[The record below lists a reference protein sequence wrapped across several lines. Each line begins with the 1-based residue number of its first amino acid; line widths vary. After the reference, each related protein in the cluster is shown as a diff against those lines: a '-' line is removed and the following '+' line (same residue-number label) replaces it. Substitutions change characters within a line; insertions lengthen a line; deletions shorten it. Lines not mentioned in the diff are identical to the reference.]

1 MLQISFSDYA
11 YRASHLT
18 APKGRGSWGFAEN
31 YRQSDKA
38 IFSPSMTL
46 TEAKKWLVAKL
57 KAEGVTGVH
66 TVYIMP

>member
-1 MLQISFSDYA
+1 MIKIDFIESV
-11 YRASHLT
+11 YRASHMK

-31 YRQSDKA
+31 HRQSDKA

-46 TEAKKWLVAKL
+46 TDAKKWLVAKL
-57 KAEGVTGVH
+57 KAEGVEGEF